1 MRPGQLRDFR
11 EQVAFYRSLLPR
23 NALCFDI
30 GANIGDKSEA
40 LLAAGAGR
48 VVAFE
53 PNPGVIAELKAR
65 CGHDPRWTM
74 VETAIGS
81 GPPLQTFYPTAGHG
95 SSSMNRDWNDKVV
108 SEVQVHVGTL
118 DAAIAMWGV
127 PDYCKIDVEGW
138 EPQVLSGLTQ
148 RLPLVSFEFHLDP
161 AGIDRAKACLTRLRE
176 LGGKSVNITP
186 AESAR
191 FHFDRWREMGEML
204 AWFPGDLRQTLP
216 GDPYGDLFVRFGSA

>member
-1 MRPGQLRDFR
+1 MGTLSQSAKVLALRTGLYRPARWISTRMRPGQLRDFR
-11 EQVAFYRSLLPR
+11 EQVACYRSLLPP

-81 GPPLQTFYPTAGHG
+81 GPPLQTFYPTAWHG
-95 SSSMNRDWNDKVV
+95 SSSM
-108 SEVQVHVGTL
+108 
-118 DAAIAMWGV
+118 
-127 PDYCKIDVEGW
+127 
-138 EPQVLSGLTQ
+138 
-148 RLPLVSFEFHLDP
+148 
-161 AGIDRAKACLTRLRE
+161 
-176 LGGKSVNITP
+176 
-186 AESAR
+186 
-191 FHFDRWREMGEML
+191 
-204 AWFPGDLRQTLP
+204 
-216 GDPYGDLFVRFGSA
+216 